1 MNSSHKPLP
10 FEQRRAKEAADKRKR
25 DMELLARAAEDSR
38 RMADAAR
45 AKREAAAR
53 QAEQEAAASGGVS
66 KKVLNSFSVPHN
78 WAHAAVHAVR
88 VQDAD
93 DPNADLDLGLGQRP
107 YMPR

>member
-1 MNSSHKPLP
+1 MSLCEHISQPPP

-66 KKVLNSFSVPHN
+66 KKVLMPFSV
-78 WAHAAVHAVR
+78 
-88 VQDAD
+88 
-93 DPNADLDLGLGQRP
+93 LLTTGLTLSCMR
-107 YMPR
+107 